1 MADKAQRVGDIV
13 RLVMRHSGSG
23 LLSGAAPDQFLVQ
36 EGQDRDAS
44 GDGPERLASDLEA
57 MGPTFIKLG
66 QLLSTRVDMMPP
78 AYTTALSRLQDAVA
92 PVPAEQVRAV
102 IEAELGLR
110 VRDLFDRFDDEPLAS
125 ASIGQVHRAHTV
137 TGKDVVVK
145 VLRPGVREVV
155 RDDMALLG
163 QVADLADDRT
173 SVGQR
178 LGAARLVAQ
187 FRRSMADELDYRKEL
202 ASLQR
207 FREFAADEPL
217 LVVPQAYPDFS
228 TSQILTMDF
237 IAGKKVTDVGPL
249 GMLDVDG
256 PALAEALFR
265 FTLRTLLKDG
275 LLHADPHPGNLLL
288 STDGR
293 LAIIDLGMVARV
305 PQRVQAHL
313 VKMLIGI
320 GEGDGEEVAGILA
333 GMGHPLREF
342 NAAAFR
348 DDVAHVVS
356 GTVALG
362 ADLQA
367 GAVLVELAR
376 LSGQHGLR
384 PPAEMSLVGKA
395 LLNLDQ
401 SVAHLDS
408 AFAPA
413 DAIRDNLATI
423 ITSGLG
429 PSAGGM
435 LSSALETKDFVRRL
449 PRRAN
454 RILDA
459 LSNGELGLRV
469 TAFDEDRILAVAQ
482 RLTNRLTVGII
493 LAAVTVAAALM
504 IRVDAGP
511 RLLGYPALAVV
522 FFLAAALSG
531 FALVISILWTDR
543 TAAKRAKANDRNL
556 PEPRVD

>member
-228 TSQILTMDF
+228 TSQVLTMDF

>member
-1 MADKAQRVGDIV
+1 MADKAQRVCDIV

-207 FREFAADEPL
+207 FREFATDEPL

-228 TSQILTMDF
+228 TSQVLTMDF

-449 PRRAN
+449 PRHAN

>member
-228 TSQILTMDF
+228 TSQVLTMDF

-449 PRRAN
+449 PRHAN